1 MVYRGSSSGSGRQDD
16 KRNKRD
22 PGDRDGPQNKKKS
35 DKFDRFAK
43 IDKDQDY
50 SHGDSQ
56 EAMEGEQRADN
67 EQDIQKDVL
76 PIASFRPED
85 WTASTGKEMVMF
97 DSKEAGTKDR
107 EVEMTISASM
117 DIGAAI
123 DPLLLNRE
131 VSELPQQESGS
142 PQAPEEMIIPG
153 GKIVVHG
160 REGPYLM
167 DEDKWPKLKEA
178 EDKPSLSK
186 TGVPKEIVVSQKS
199 VASII
204 LEDSDIEELT

>member
-1 MVYRGSSSGSGRQDD
+1 
-16 KRNKRD
+16 
-22 PGDRDGPQNKKKS
+22 
-35 DKFDRFAK
+35 
-43 IDKDQDY
+43 
-50 SHGDSQ
+50 
-56 EAMEGEQRADN
+56 
-67 EQDIQKDVL
+67 
-76 PIASFRPED
+76 
-85 WTASTGKEMVMF
+85 MVMF